1 MGKLEIFYVF
11 MHFPL
16 LIQVNQ
22 RLKDLLQEGRE
33 RIEFKE
39 FLVIDN
45 SILFVLLISFQM
57 SIGEIQMA
65 GYNVKNP
72 RVTESISDTD
82 VFDKADRDK
91 GNRLNSRVSKDIFEI

>member
-1 MGKLEIFYVF
+1 
-11 MHFPL
+11 
-16 LIQVNQ
+16 
-22 RLKDLLQEGRE
+22 
-33 RIEFKE
+33 
-39 FLVIDN
+39 
-45 SILFVLLISFQM
+45 M

-82 VFDKADRDK
+82 LLHVFDKADRDK